1 MPLSIGTSLLMVHMI
16 PRNIHGNPV
25 FPMTIRNDPS
35 NKGTIA
41 VWKEII
47 ESGVSV
53 KPTSLNRVAGVK
65 IPLAFRL
72 DAVKKESLAI
82 TYHQARD

>member
-1 MPLSIGTSLLMVHMI
+1 MPLSVGTSRLMVHIM
-16 PRNIHGNPV
+16 PRSIHGNPV

-53 KPTSLNRVAGVK
+53 KPRSLNIVAGVK
-65 IPLAFRL
+65 TPLISGL
-72 DAVKKESLAI
+72 DTVKNESLGI
-82 TYHQARD
+82 TYHQHRD